1 MQGVDESGRLMQ
13 RLTKGIAAAV
23 KRAQGRIGQMQKQL
37 EASKGSE
44 ATSKQADLIMASL
57 YKCAPP
63 QAAPTPWI
71 VGLCPGHAA
80 GHRQAA
86 VLDPGGLPRSTAAP
100 VPA

>member
-1 MQGVDESGRLMQ
+1 MQAYTVQGPAHAPQMFQIRAHVQGVDESGRLMQ

-37 EASKGSE
+37 EASRGSE

-63 QAAPTPWI
+63 QAAKA
-71 VGLCPGHAA
+71 VVCP
-80 GHRQAA
+80 
-86 VLDPGGLPRSTAAP
+86 
-100 VPA
+100 